1 MEHREAYLGSSQTQ
15 TSGRELLYEK
25 CQRFLAVNIKH
36 VFDYTILSSS
46 FGRTDKNVDWS
57 WQNVERTE
65 VLKISEDSVLQIC
78 AVVFF

>member
-46 FGRTDKNVDWS
+46 FG
-57 WQNVERTE
+57 VELTKMWTE
-65 VLKISEDSVLQIC
+65 VDKMLKEQK
-78 AVVFF
+78 F

>member
-15 TSGRELLYEK
+15 TSGRELLNEK
-25 CQRFLAVNIKH
+25 YQRLLAVDIKH

-65 VLKISEDSVLQIC
+65 VLKISEDSV
-78 AVVFF
+78 V